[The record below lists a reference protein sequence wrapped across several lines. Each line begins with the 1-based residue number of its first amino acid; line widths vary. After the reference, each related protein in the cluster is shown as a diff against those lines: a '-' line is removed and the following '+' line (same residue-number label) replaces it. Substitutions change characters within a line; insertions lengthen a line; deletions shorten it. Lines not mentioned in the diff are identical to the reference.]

1 MTERAPT
8 PGQHGGYRPGAGR
21 KPKSEKAISQTGSD
35 PYLVLAQ
42 AKAKR
47 ETYRAH
53 LSELEFRRETG
64 ELYRRDEALRA
75 ITTTIAVFTE
85 QMRALPDKL
94 EREAGITGAQAE
106 IAERVID
113 AQLEALKDKIVS
125 AVSDG

>member
-1 MTERAPT
+1 MTDRAPT

-53 LSELEFRRETG
+53 LSELEFKRETG
-64 ELYRRDEALRA
+64 ELYRRDEVLRA

-85 QMRALPDKL
+85 QMRAIPDKL
-94 EREAGITGAQAE
+94 EREAGITASQAE
-106 IAERVID
+106 ISERVVD
-113 AQLEALKDKIVS
+113 AHLEELKTRILHEVT
-125 AVSDG
+125 GG